1 MLVWDHDGLMLV
13 YKRLE
18 RGTLKF
24 PAAEPDA
31 TSVQVNAQ
39 TLSLLLW
46 GIDPSNVS
54 RQKRFALPGT

>member
-1 MLVWDHDGLMLV
+1 MLV

-54 RQKRFALPGT
+54 RQKRFALPAT